1 MGPKNGNI
9 RYLREPRTSPDFL
22 SEFSWNCTFPMP
34 RGVGGHFALYRPK
47 SDLSYLL
54 QKHNYLV
61 FHRHQFYISIIFLS
75 WMNFCHVI
83 ALEGDISIN
92 KTICEWKAKV
102 FYVTISLLFYFQISL
117 INIWHH
123 ICCIVVGGP
132 GVARICVGRIF
143 ELIIIYFFKNDFSYN
158 N

>member
-1 MGPKNGNI
+1 MIPRRGGGKKKLLKCTIYTPGVI
-9 RYLREPRTSPDFL
+9 RSLNRKLP
-22 SEFSWNCTFPMP
+22 
-34 RGVGGHFALYRPK
+34 FALYRPK

-92 KTICEWKAKV
+92 KTICEWKTEV
-102 FYVTISLLFYFQISL
+102 IYVTISLLFYFQISL